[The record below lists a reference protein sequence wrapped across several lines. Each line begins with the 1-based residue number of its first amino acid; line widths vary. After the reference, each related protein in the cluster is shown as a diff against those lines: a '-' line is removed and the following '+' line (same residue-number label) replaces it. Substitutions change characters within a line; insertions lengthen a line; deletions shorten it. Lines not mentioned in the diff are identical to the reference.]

1 MKVNSYDSKVTYQV
15 ILQGRQKQVAYEIS
29 ENVFQFSVINSK
41 DKPVGMYFY
50 AHIWSEAGQYEQLQN
65 YKYDISIINIFG
77 KVTYEYVVCKPES
90 AEDDCKELGSPEF
103 EKSVSK
109 I

>member
-1 MKVNSYDSKVTYQV
+1 
-15 ILQGRQKQVAYEIS
+15 
-29 ENVFQFSVINSK
+29 
-41 DKPVGMYFY
+41 MYFY

-90 AEDDCKELGSPEF
+90 AENDCKELGSPEF